1 MMEDFWIRPAIYAEL
16 KCSPMITPH
25 YTANPGRTQKMDA
38 KWKVLFGGGEALKR
52 GNVKQCPKCL
62 RWHENSDRICK
73 ECAEPLMNNDVG
85 ETSEVDVVRGGDKPG
100 VDKPS
105 SN

>member
-1 MMEDFWIRPAIYAEL
+1 M
-16 KCSPMITPH
+16 
-25 YTANPGRTQKMDA
+25 
-38 KWKVLFGGGEALKR
+38 
-52 GNVKQCPKCL
+52 KQCPKCL